1 MAGPENSSSPSH
13 KGDDAWLDR
22 AENVTKIYRGL
33 IALCALLVILGFF
46 VGGHGEL
53 AVLHFPAFYGI
64 FGFIAFVFIVFAGIG
79 LRKLVMRDEDYY
91 DR

>member
-1 MAGPENSSSPSH
+1 MADQKDQGGSAHS
-13 KGDDAWLDR
+13 GDGNWLDR
-22 AENVTKIYRGL
+22 PENVTKIYRGL
-33 IALCALLVILGFF
+33 IAFCAFLVIAGFF

-53 AVLHFPAFYGI
+53 AVLHLPAFYGI

>member
-1 MAGPENSSSPSH
+1 MAGGKENDGSAPS
-13 KGDDAWLDR
+13 GDSNWLDR
-22 AENVTKIYRGL
+22 PENVTKIYRGL
-33 IALCALLVILGFF
+33 IAICALLIVAGFF

-53 AVLHFPAFYGI
+53 AILHFPAFYGI

>member
-1 MAGPENSSSPSH
+1 MAGHEDNGVTGLSGKES
-13 KGDDAWLDR
+13 WLDKP
-22 AENVTKIYRGL
+22 ENVTKIYRWL
-33 IALCALLVILGFF
+33 IAVCAFLVVAGFF

-53 AVLHFPAFYGI
+53 AILHFPAFYGV